1 MNGWSERVH
10 FLNIFF
16 LDVQKYRFVT
26 KKFSDH
32 GKGVKW
38 GVKNCENFKKNGPK
52 SPHMSVLKPF
62 HFILRH
68 LDAKFGLSM
77 LFYHL

>member
-1 MNGWSERVH
+1 MNGWSESVH

-38 GVKNCENFKKNGPK
+38 GVKNCENLKKN
-52 SPHMSVLKPF
+52 
-62 HFILRH
+62 
-68 LDAKFGLSM
+68 
-77 LFYHL
+77 